1 MTSLTWMIALG
12 LMAAAPAAQRTQC
25 RDGSSVTAE
34 EGCRVHG
41 GVAKESDRDS
51 PAREA
56 LPPTQ
61 RAEDRPAHESPY
73 SAFGS
78 PHAKTPGTQR
88 HRRTGARV
96 ECKDGTHQTQ
106 GQRDDKFAC
115 DGHGG
120 AKE

>member
-1 MTSLTWMIALG
+1 MTSLTFLTALSFV
-12 LMAAAPAAQRTQC
+12 LAAPAAQRMHC
-25 RDGSSVTAE
+25 RDGSFVSAE

-41 GVAKESDRDS
+41 GVAKDNDRESPVRD
-51 PAREA
+51 AIA
-56 LPPTQ
+56 PTQ

-73 SAFGS
+73 SAFGA

-88 HRRTGARV
+88 HRRTGARL

-106 GQRDDKFAC
+106 GQRKDKLAC

-120 AKE
+120 VKE